1 MNGIVKHKLAKRLWA
16 WWVQYQNNNKK
27 TWNIQ
32 TDDILD
38 HVHNKLNTITMIIF
52 SGFCGMC
59 DNCLQTQQVQKCHKF
74 TLITGKYV
82 LTAAVIYSAEL
93 RLIQFWS
100 KVDWPF
106 LFGIC
111 SVQNIKCFGMCDKF
125 FNFLN
130 GQCVFR
136 IYCTFELYPGKDWDC
151 SNIQGVCRLSVKLC
165 NETNR

>member
-1 MNGIVKHKLAKRLWA
+1 MVSSIPK
-16 WWVQYQNNNKK
+16 QKK

-74 TLITGKYV
+74 TLITCKYV

-93 RLIQFWS
+93 RSIQFWS

-106 LFGIC
+106 LFGIYL
-111 SVQNIKCFGMCDKF
+111 V
-125 FNFLN
+125 
-130 GQCVFR
+130 
-136 IYCTFELYPGKDWDC
+136 
-151 SNIQGVCRLSVKLC
+151 
-165 NETNR
+165 